1 MMTRFA
7 SSAGTIV
14 SGSES
19 GTQMTQDTT
28 KIARVTAPRDR
39 RRWRAIASL
48 ALIVSASVLLP
59 LAGATVWVRNLV
71 LDRSRYVETIAP
83 LAKNQAVREAVAR
96 RVSTELAATLE
107 IDKRAARALPET
119 ARFLAAPIAPGA
131 QLLVQ
136 TTALKILESPAF
148 ARTWRSA
155 NQRAHDQIVNAL
167 TGRRGTAVT
176 SADGKVVLN
185 LRPLGVS
192 VAKRLAALGVGLP
205 KNMDASRVNARFVLV
220 DSKDL
225 VSVQNY
231 AKLLDRLGWALPL
244 LAVILYGL
252 AVLAAPDRR
261 KGVLRV
267 GIGVTLAMVI
277 SLLAYRFARTTY
289 LDGLPSAVQ
298 STAAAAAIFDT
309 VTRFVHRG
317 FQTMLV
323 IGLLVWLCAWMT
335 GPSRG
340 AEALRRQRSRVMR
353 NAGANNEGN
362 PAVRTPGAPED
373 ISAS

>member
-107 IDKRAARALPET
+107 IDKRAARALPEK
-119 ARFLAAPIAPGA
+119 ARFLAVPIAAGA

-185 LRPLGVS
+185 LRPLAVL

-225 VSVQNY
+225 VSVQDY

-289 LDGLPSAVQ
+289 LDGLSSTVQ

-373 ISAS
+373 ISAA

>member
-1 MMTRFA
+1 
-7 SSAGTIV
+7 
-14 SGSES
+14 
-19 GTQMTQDTT
+19 MTQDAT
-28 KIARVTAPRDR
+28 KTAVVAARRDR
-39 RRWRAIASL
+39 RRWRVSASI
-48 ALIVSASVLLP
+48 ALIVIASVLLP

-71 LDRSRYVETIAP
+71 LDRSRYVETVAP

-96 RVSTELAATLE
+96 RVSTELATTLE
-107 IDKRAARALPET
+107 IDKRAAQALPEK
-119 ARFLAAPIAPGA
+119 ARFLAAPIAAGA

-148 ARTWRSA
+148 ARTWRAA

-167 TGRRGTAVT
+167 TGRHGAAVT
-176 SADGKVVLN
+176 NADGKVVLN
-185 LRPLGVS
+185 LRPLAAA
-192 VAKRLAALGVGLP
+192 VAKRLAALGVGVP
-205 KNMDASRVNARFVLV
+205 KNVDASRINARFVLV

-225 VSVQNY
+225 ASVQDY

-261 KGVLRV
+261 TGVLRV
-267 GIGVTLAMVI
+267 GIGITLAMVM

-289 LDGLPSAVQ
+289 LDGLPSTVQ

-317 FQTMLV
+317 FQTMV
-323 IGLLVWLCAWMT
+323 VVGLLVVLGAWMM
-335 GPSRG
+335 GPSRP
-340 AEALRRQRSRVMR
+340 AQALRRRRMSPPSD
-353 NAGANNEGN
+353 GAVGLD
-362 PAVRTPGAPED
+362 PGGEFLD
-373 ISAS
+373 